1 MEKSGGGGR
10 AVGERGR
17 EKPCGPNKSLKPA
30 DPKDQTVE
38 TQGQEESRPRGD
50 PKPMG
55 QGGEGR
61 KEGR

>member
-1 MEKSGGGGR
+1 M
-10 AVGERGR
+10 GERGR

-50 PKPMG
+50 PQPVG